1 MTTIVGY
8 ARVSTSDQDLSIQE
22 EKLRAAGC
30 TILRSEKVAG
40 TSTEGRKE
48 LRSTIEFLR
57 AGDTLVVTRID
68 RLARSIRDL
77 QNIVHDLRER
87 GVILRATEQPIDTS
101 TAAGKCFLDML
112 GVFAEFETNLRRER
126 QLEGIAKA
134 KAEGVYRGRKPS
146 IDAEACPQLACCR
159 QGGDRDCQADGH
171 PSDERVPRARRGG
184 ERPEP
189 FARAGV
195 RATQRGRQGQ
205 LSKAA
210 PVVACSQLAAFRQ
223 ASSDSCTRWARTF
236 CTHLCWSRARRDPG
250 HPSRPPPRKEIGSGV
265 CVIAPSGGVKLCVDW
280 ADVAFWTAG
289 KSARAFLDIA
299 SGISLA
305 RQKSPSAPPAD
316 GSHCQGLEAGQ

>member
-8 ARVSTSDQDLSIQE
+8 ARVSTSDQDLSLQE

-30 TILRSEKVAG
+30 TILRSEKVTG

-77 QNIVHDLRER
+77 QNIVHDLKER

-134 KAEGVYRGRKPS
+134 KAEGAYKGRKPS
-146 IDAEACPQLACCR
+146 IDV
-159 QGGDRDCQADGH
+159 G
-171 PSDERVPRARRGG
+171 RVRSLHAVGKGATEIAKLMGIHRMSVYRVLEEG
-184 ERPEP
+184 
-189 FARAGV
+189 AG
-195 RATQRGRQGQ
+195 
-205 LSKAA
+205 
-210 PVVACSQLAAFRQ
+210 
-223 ASSDSCTRWARTF
+223 
-236 CTHLCWSRARRDPG
+236 
-250 HPSRPPPRKEIGSGV
+250 
-265 CVIAPSGGVKLCVDW
+265 
-280 ADVAFWTAG
+280 
-289 KSARAFLDIA
+289 
-299 SGISLA
+299 
-305 RQKSPSAPPAD
+305 
-316 GSHCQGLEAGQ
+316 